1 MAIITNTNLDQAQLQ
16 LFENNFERTVNQKE
30 SKLANSPA
38 IKYMDI
44 KGISNIARID
54 GDELTKVS
62 GRNPDKVFSE
72 FRVDNRKSITER
84 YTKTYILDHMDKVIN
99 LIADPTADLYANLK
113 EAKARAF
120 DRLVCYTAGA
130 PVIIGAPDEAG
141 TTVSAEDDGV
151 ITLDATN
158 GFTYKGVISPA
169 ITNFAN
175 NYIDCS
181 SGVTLVTSANEE
193 EMLRNDDYYMNAFY
207 SSANTVDK
215 GKITNA
221 SGFNV
226 VTFAGT
232 VNGGVEIENPILE
245 EKEGKRT
252 NLLLAPNSI
261 GFAMEI
267 GDLSINKIDSKV
279 NSYGITIDLYFK
291 AVRLHGQKVQKIT
304 STI

>member
-1 MAIITNTNLDQAQLQ
+1 MAVITNTNLNQAQLQ
-16 LFENNFERTVNQKE
+16 LFNNNFERTVNQKE

-54 GDELTKVS
+54 GDELTKVT
-62 GRNPDKVFSE
+62 GRNPDKVYSE

-99 LIADPTADLYANLK
+99 FIADPTGDLFMNLK
-113 EAKARAF
+113 EAKNRAF
-120 DRLVCYTAGA
+120 DRLVCYAATA
-130 PVIIGAPDEAG
+130 PVVIGAPDEAG
-141 TTVSAEDDGV
+141 VTTSAADDGV
-151 ITLDATN
+151 ITHDATA
-158 GFTYKGVISPA
+158 GFSYANIISPA
-169 ITNFAN
+169 ITAFTN

-181 SGVTLVTSANEE
+181 QGVTLVVSANEE
-193 EMLRNDDYYMNAFY
+193 EQLRNDDKYMNAFY

-232 VNGGVEIENPILE
+232 KNGGIEIENPVLKE
-245 EKEGKRT
+245 EEGKRT
-252 NLLLAPNSI
+252 NLLLAPNAI

-267 GDLSINKIDSKV
+267 GDLSINKIESKV
-279 NSYGITIDLYFK
+279 NSYGVTIDLYFK
-291 AVRLHGQKVQKIT
+291 AVRLHGQKVQGIT

>member
-1 MAIITNTNLDQAQLQ
+1 MTVITNTNLDQAKLL

-62 GRNPDKVFSE
+62 GRNPDKVYTE

-84 YTKTYILDHMDKVIN
+84 YTRTYIFDHMDKVVN
-99 LIADPTADLYANLK
+99 FIADPTADLFTNLK
-113 EAKARAF
+113 EAKNRAF
-120 DRLVCYTAGA
+120 DRLVCHAAGA
-130 PVIIGAPDEAG
+130 PIVIGAPDEAG

-151 ITLDATN
+151 ITIDASA
-158 GFTYKGVISPA
+158 GFGYKTVISPA
-169 ITNFAN
+169 ITNFTN

-181 SGVTLVTSANEE
+181 TGVTLVTSANEE
-193 EMLRNDDYYMNAFY
+193 EALRNDDYYMNAFY
-207 SSANTVDK
+207 SNANTVDK

-232 VNGGVEIENPILE
+232 KNGGIEITNPILE

-267 GDLSINKIDSKV
+267 GDLSINKVESKV

-304 STI
+304 TTI

>member
-1 MAIITNTNLDQAQLQ
+1 MTVITNTNLDQAKLL

-62 GRNPDKVFSE
+62 GRNPDKVYTE
-72 FRVDNRKSITER
+72 MRVDNRKSITER
-84 YTKTYILDHMDKVIN
+84 YTRTYIFDHMDKVVN
-99 LIADPTADLYANLK
+99 FIADPTADLFTNLK
-113 EAKARAF
+113 EAKNRAF
-120 DRLVCYTAGA
+120 DRLVCYSATA
-130 PVIIGAPDEAG
+130 PIVIGAPDEAG

-151 ITLDATN
+151 ITHDATG
-158 GFTYKGVISPA
+158 GFSYQNVISPA
-169 ITNFAN
+169 ITAFQN

-181 SGVTLVTSANEE
+181 TGVTLVISANEE
-193 EMLRNDDYYMNAFY
+193 EQLRNDDKYMNAFY

-215 GKITNA
+215 GKISNA

-232 VNGGVEIENPILE
+232 KNGGVEIENPVLE

-267 GDLSINKIDSKV
+267 GDLSINRIENKV
-279 NSYGITIDLYFK
+279 NSYGVTIDVYFK
-291 AVRLHGQKVQKIT
+291 ALRLHGQKVQKIT